1 MPGVTHDGVTIG
13 YEVAGE
19 GHSII
24 LLHGWLTDRSWW
36 TEFGFVDALMSDH
49 QVVTVDLRG
58 HGRSSA
64 PHGREAY
71 RGEEQVGD
79 LLAVADAVG
88 IDRFAVWG
96 LSLGGWVAWFAAL
109 TAPERVQALVTTGCW
124 DPLQSERTGWS
135 EEDEPLLTLL
145 RSGDMAAAVAT
156 FENGEGSGARVDD
169 FEFPPEILSVM
180 RLSDP
185 IAAADCF
192 EESNSSGIA
201 DVAAIATP
209 TLLISGE
216 LEDPEDDAAA
226 MAARLQRGERLRLA
240 NLDHAGAGA
249 ASELTIPTVRAF
261 LNQWMAPTITG

>member
-1 MPGVTHDGVTIG
+1 VTHDGVTIG

-19 GHSII
+19 GHPVI

-36 TEFGFVDALMSDH
+36 TEFGFVEALMIDH

-96 LSLGGWVAWFAAL
+96 LSLGGWVAWFAAQN
-109 TAPERVQALVTTGCW
+109 APERVQALVTTGCW
-124 DPLQSERTGWS
+124 DPLRPETAEWTQ
-135 EEDEPLLTLL
+135 EEQQLLALL
-145 RSGDMAAAVAT
+145 RSGEMAAVVAA
-156 FENGEGSGARVDD
+156 FEDGEGSGARVDG

-180 RLSDP
+180 RLCDP
-185 IAAADCF
+185 IAVADCF
-192 EESNSSGIA
+192 EESHSSGIA
-201 DVAAIATP
+201 DVATIATP

-226 MAARLQRGERLRLA
+226 MTARLQRGERLRLA

-249 ASELTIPTVRAF
+249 ACELTIPTVRAF
-261 LNQWMAPTITG
+261 LNHWMAPTITG